1 MTLLRP
7 PELRFPV
14 EIAAPDIAPWRA
26 GNSGVP
32 YFWSYAGP
40 APGPHVLLV
49 SLMHGNELC
58 GAIAIEALL
67 CAGLRPLRGRLTMG
81 FANIEAFSRFDVTEP
96 TTSRFV
102 DEDMN
107 RIWSAAELEGNRQS
121 TELARARAMR
131 PLVERADIVLDLHSM
146 LWDSVPLI
154 LCGPQPRTEALA
166 LSLGAPALVVVDQGH
181 ANGPRLIDY
190 PRFVGADGTATGL
203 LVESGQHW
211 RHETP
216 EVALAA
222 ALSLLLGQGMI
233 SVDAARTLQPVPPA
247 FTRPRLARVTRTV
260 TANTSSFAFVREVR
274 GGDMIERRN
283 TLIALDGDAEV
294 RTPHDHCLLVMPS
307 LRTSKGHTAVRLARF
322 VARG

>member
-14 EIAAPDIAPWRA
+14 EITPPDIAPWRA

-40 APGPHVLLV
+40 EPGPHVLLV

-58 GAIAIEALL
+58 GAITIDTLL
-67 CAGLRPLRGRLTMG
+67 RAGVRPLRGRLTMG
-81 FANIEAFSRFDVTEP
+81 FANVDAFSRFDPSEP

-107 RIWSAAELEGNRQS
+107 RIWSAAELEGDRQS

-131 PLVERADIVLDLHSM
+131 PLVDRADIVLDLHSM
-146 LWDSVPLI
+146 LWESVPLI

-190 PRFVGADGTATGL
+190 ARFVAADGTATGL

-211 RHETP
+211 RRETP
-216 EVALAA
+216 AVSLAA

-233 SVDAARTLQPVPPA
+233 APEAARALQPAAPA
-247 FTRPRLARVTRTV
+247 FTRPRLARVTRTI
-260 TANTSSFAFVREVR
+260 TAKTSSFAFVREVH

-322 VARG
+322 IARG